1 MFKLGWEREL
11 FERMWQLNIFSD
23 VLEDFFYLIV
33 QIAELL
39 QNKYVS
45 AFLLLLYEADRRWV
59 DDIFVEQIVFSDQ
72 GNLPLEDLELM
83 CLIKL
88 KRKRRQYRVL

>member
-1 MFKLGWEREL
+1 
-11 FERMWQLNIFSD
+11 MWQLNIFSD

-59 DDIFVEQIVFSDQ
+59 HDIFVEQIVFSDQ